1 MKQGTWNELTV
12 ALVLGLLTAVPARA
26 GVSDDAACAAVQET
40 VRAEVLAASIGPLGK
55 RGYPVLP
62 PADPGGECGNPA
74 QAVSVGFT
82 RAMAS
87 LNVFLKWQTPE
98 RERGDLCLGHYLSQC
113 YPERH
118 GAVPYSSADAAFVR
132 DAWIAVRR
140 AVDRA
145 ASQSC
150 GGIVRG
156 VSASKLERAMAEE
169 LRGGER
175 AVRQQGYYVR

>member
-1 MKQGTWNELTV
+1 MEQGVKMAAV
-12 ALVLGLLTAVPARA
+12 ALSLGLLAAAPAVA

-40 VRAEVLAASIGPLGK
+40 VRTQVLAASTRPLGK

-62 PADPGGECGNPA
+62 PADLGGECRDA
-74 QAVSVGFT
+74 VKAVSSGFT
-82 RAMAS
+82 QAMAA
-87 LNVFLKWQTPE
+87 LNVFVTWQTPD
-98 RERGDLCLGHYLSQC
+98 RQRGDLCLGHYLSQC
-113 YPERH
+113 YPERD
-118 GAVPYSSADAAFVR
+118 GAVPYGPADAAFVR
-132 DAWIAVRR
+132 DAWFAVRR

-156 VSASKLERAMAEE
+156 VSASRLEGLMVEE

-175 AVRQQGYYVR
+175 VVMQQGYYVR